1 METRKQLPVIVS
13 ALPWIA
19 IALFAGS
26 LVALRRGA
34 SDTALELGFGI
45 GTLLFLTYAVLSN
58 RALQRAI
65 QESLG
70 AITRSQLL
78 EYESQRQQTA
88 INALADGLDVAIF
101 VSDPKG
107 EIAFANK
114 MARSLFNFEYPSGR
128 SIIAVTLSYDIERLI
143 VDAGSGVQPQRAEL
157 HLSYPEDRVV
167 LVQAWTD
174 DDMPERVF
182 LSVFDVT
189 DLKRLERV
197 RQDFVA
203 NVSHEL
209 RTPMTTIRAMSET
222 LQENDDD
229 SALRDRYL
237 SKIIEE
243 VDRLTH
249 ISNDLLV
256 LSTAETKPLV
266 KEKVNFSAIVESVAQ
281 QLASKAKSKG
291 LELIVSVAPSI
302 ELRANP
308 DQLTQVAMNLI
319 DNAVNYTSEGHVAVS
334 LNSSE
339 GSAILTVKDT
349 GVGIPSEHLPRVFER
364 FYRVDRARS
373 RESGGTGLGLSIVKH
388 IVEAHSGQ
396 VSVESDLGKGS
407 SFSVTL
413 PLE

>member
-1 METRKQLPVIVS
+1 
-13 ALPWIA
+13 
-19 IALFAGS
+19 
-26 LVALRRGA
+26 
-34 SDTALELGFGI
+34 
-45 GTLLFLTYAVLSN
+45 
-58 RALQRAI
+58 
-65 QESLG
+65 
-70 AITRSQLL
+70 
-78 EYESQRQQTA
+78 
-88 INALADGLDVAIF
+88 
-101 VSDPKG
+101 
-107 EIAFANK
+107 
-114 MARSLFNFEYPSGR
+114 
-128 SIIAVTLSYDIERLI
+128 
-143 VDAGSGVQPQRAEL
+143 
-157 HLSYPEDRVV
+157 
-167 LVQAWTD
+167 
-174 DDMPERVF
+174 
-182 LSVFDVT
+182 
-189 DLKRLERV
+189 
-197 RQDFVA
+197 
-203 NVSHEL
+203 
-209 RTPMTTIRAMSET
+209 MTTIRAMSET